1 MNPKKMVRHQ
11 ICQLTWLDQQ
21 INQMKFKKAEMELTP
36 KKKIL
41 QNALINKKMENLI

>member
-21 INQMKFKKAEMELTP
+21 INQKFKKAEMELTP

-41 QNALINKKMENLI
+41 